1 MSEKTSASNYDL
13 YKVFLY
19 VARYKSLTK
28 AALELNVSQPA
39 ISQSMKLLEANLG
52 VKLTKRTGHG
62 IKLTEEGELLF
73 PYVKKGCD
81 AFSQG
86 ERALLRYAENS
97 AKKETGD
104 DKTKEEIRHTVEFER
119 DCFVTGTQYS
129 HFTGQ
134 KLPYRLLGHL
144 PIILTK
150 NDDTRENINN
160 YLKSIKVTIT
170 PVAEYLTPE
179 EVLDHVIHNDGIGC
193 VPYELVKSAVKARD
207 AYILEFEEPIPERV
221 KTK

>member
-1 MSEKTSASNYDL
+1 MTEKTSTSNYDL

-28 AALELNVSQPA
+28 AAAELGVSQPA
-39 ISQSMKLLEANLG
+39 ISQSMKQLETDLG

-62 IKLTEEGELLF
+62 IKLTDEGDILY

-81 AFSQG
+81 AFLQG
-86 ERALLRYAENS
+86 EKALRKLTESTTAKENDERD
-97 AKKETGD
+97 KEV
-104 DKTKEEIRHTVEFER
+104 IRPTVEFVR

-134 KLPYRLLGHL
+134 KLPYRLLGYL
-144 PIILTK
+144 PIILTRK
-150 NDDTRENINN
+150 DDTRENLNN
-160 YLKSIKVTIT
+160 YLRSIGVKIN
-170 PVAEYLTPE
+170 PVAEYASAE
-179 EVLDHVIHNDGIGC
+179 EVLEHVIHNDGIGC
-193 VPYELVKSAVKARD
+193 LPYEFVKKAVEDGD

-221 KTK
+221 KPK